1 LADGNR
7 SIDIACPESCAS
19 EFSQARLS
27 SLLAR
32 ADHHS
37 NTEDG
42 REELSAE
49 EVKAWTENLKPTSKL
64 QEQLLCAQTLE
75 DSPQM
80 EVFLSLP
87 LDDIE
92 KRVINAMILT
102 IAEKNVIKLGLMR
115 KTIEKKG
122 KRIHHVH
129 PLRFIG
135 YIFATPHLKTSMQK
149 IRKSS
154 FKWDGFID
162 GFSKKMKDESNNGN
176 LIQYIPGFAEY
187 LDVDFEECMHYVHK
201 KDWEGL
207 VKSLL

>member
-1 LADGNR
+1 MKTWTDGLASSSRLQGHLL
-7 SIDIACPESCAS
+7 
-19 EFSQARLS
+19 FSQ
-27 SLLAR
+27 
-32 ADHHS
+32 
-37 NTEDG
+37 
-42 REELSAE
+42 
-49 EVKAWTENLKPTSKL
+49 
-64 QEQLLCAQTLE
+64 TLY
-75 DSPQM
+75 DSP
-80 EVFLSLP
+80 ETEAFFLLP
-87 LDDIE
+87 LDDNE

-135 YIFATPHLKTSMQK
+135 YIFATPHLKSSMHK

-162 GFSKKMKDESNNGN
+162 GFSKKMKEESNSNN
-176 LIQYIPGFAEY
+176 LVQYIPGFAQY
-187 LDVDFEECMHYVHK
+187 LDVDVEEVMHYIHK

-207 VKSLL
+207 VKFLL